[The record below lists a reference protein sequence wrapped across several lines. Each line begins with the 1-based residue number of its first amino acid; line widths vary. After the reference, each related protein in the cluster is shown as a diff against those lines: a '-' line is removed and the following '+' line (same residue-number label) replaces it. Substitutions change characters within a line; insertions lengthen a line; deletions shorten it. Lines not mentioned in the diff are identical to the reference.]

1 MRLLL
6 AALALFALLVWAK
19 LARSEIICT
28 LLTDPV
34 TGAVLLEEG
43 DCATPVTPASTFKI
57 PLAAMGY
64 DAGFLTDAH
73 HPVLSFQPGDP
84 DWGGENWLRDT
95 DPMSWMLYSVVWYSQ
110 RITRALGADRLTAY
124 ARAFGY
130 GNADFSGDPG
140 QDNGLERAWIAS
152 SLLVSPRDQARFLQA
167 LVTDSLPVSQAAMTQ
182 TRALVEGRR
191 IEDWQM
197 QGKTGGA
204 YPRRADRSF
213 DYARGWGWYVG
224 WAERAGRQI
233 VFVRLIQG
241 REPSQTSPGLL
252 ARDAFLADWPAL
264 ARRIATP

>member
-1 MRLLL
+1 
-6 AALALFALLVWAK
+6 
-19 LARSEIICT
+19 
-28 LLTDPV
+28 
-34 TGAVLLEEG
+34 
-43 DCATPVTPASTFKI
+43 
-57 PLAAMGY
+57 
-64 DAGFLTDAH
+64 
-73 HPVLSFQPGDP
+73 
-84 DWGGENWLRDT
+84 
-95 DPMSWMLYSVVWYSQ
+95 MLYSVVWYSQ

-191 IEDWQM
+191 VEDWQM

-224 WAERAGRQI
+224 WAERAGRQV

-264 ARRIATP
+264 ARRIASP